1 MEPVSTS
8 SPADPTRALTLRER
22 EAIIAVLERGTNIRK
37 LPITTA
43 DRARWLSQVPH
54 TLAGRSCECGICPS
68 IELTDAEG
76 HTPATVDGRVV
87 LQAEAPG
94 AVLHLFIDE
103 DRLSYLELA
112 PLAGDSITVFPAS
125 TDITTDLSTW

>member
-8 SPADPTRALTLRER
+8 SPADQTRALTLRER

-37 LPITTA
+37 SPSTTA

-54 TLAGRSCECGICPS
+54 TLAGRLCGCGICPS

-76 HTPATVDGRVV
+76 HTPATVEGRVV

>member
-1 MEPVSTS
+1 MNPVSTS
-8 SPADPTRALTLRER
+8 SPADQTRALTPRER

-37 LPITTA
+37 LSITTA
-43 DRARWLSQVPH
+43 DRVRWLSQVPH
-54 TLAGRSCECGICPS
+54 TLAGRLCGCGICPS

-94 AVLHLFIDE
+94 AVLMLFVDE

-112 PLAGDSITVFPAS
+112 PLAGDSITVFPAF

>member
-8 SPADPTRALTLRER
+8 SPADQTRALTTRER
-22 EAIIAVLERGTNIRK
+22 EAIIALLERGISTIRN

-54 TLAGRSCECGICPS
+54 TLAGRLCGCGICPS

-76 HTPATVDGRVV
+76 HTPATTDGRVI

-94 AVLHLFIDE
+94 AVLMLFVEE

-112 PLAGDSITVFPAS
+112 PLAGDTITVFPAS
-125 TDITTDLSTW
+125 TDIFTW

>member
-8 SPADPTRALTLRER
+8 SPADQSRALTPRER
-22 EAIIAVLERGTNIRK
+22 EAIIAVLERGTNIRNR
-37 LPITTA
+37 PITTA
-43 DRARWLSQVPH
+43 DRARWLSQVPD
-54 TLAGRSCECGICPS
+54 TLAGRSCGCGICPS

-112 PLAGDSITVFPAS
+112 PLAGDSITMFPAS

>member
-1 MEPVSTS
+1 MSTS
-8 SPADPTRALTLRER
+8 SPADRTRALTTRER
-22 EAIIAVLERGTNIRK
+22 EAIVALLERGTSSIRT

-54 TLAGRSCECGICPS
+54 TLAGRSCGCGICPS

-94 AVLHLFIDE
+94 ALLMLFVEE

-112 PLAGDSITVFPAS
+112 PLAGDSIKVFPAS
-125 TDITTDLSTW
+125 TDISTDISTW